1 MGAVRPTT
9 PAFLAGRNVLIVE
22 DDQETRHM
30 LALVLKNAGADVS
43 EAGSGA
49 AAERQVRDN
58 VFDLLVLDWNLSDMP
73 ADELLERLER
83 ERPGA
88 SRRCVIITGDLI
100 RRGDPHEAERRGLP
114 LLRKPFRPS
123 ELVDTVRRA
132 IGA

>member
-1 MGAVRPTT
+1 MEAVRPNA

-22 DDQETRHM
+22 DDEETRRM
-30 LALVLKNAGADVS
+30 LALVLKNAGAEVC

-49 AAERQVRDN
+49 AAEREIRGS

-73 ADELLERLER
+73 AHELLERIER

-114 LLRKPFRPS
+114 LLRKPFRPR
-123 ELVDTVRRA
+123 ELVDAVRRA
-132 IGA
+132 IGT